1 VWDNTALSA
10 TQVSNHYNAAAGG
23 NYDATVLG
31 DSPTSYWKLNES
43 SGTTFADATTGN
55 DAGAGQI
62 LQTNGSYI
70 GNVTLGIPGANSGD
84 NAITLDGS
92 TGYVSTLTVAPNP
105 QGQQFTEEIWFKT
118 TTTQGGTLM
127 GFNDA
132 FSGVPGNWDRTFY
145 MTNSGTVRFGIWN
158 GSGVTTIGSPSS
170 YNDGNWHYAVGV
182 CTAAQQLILY
192 IDGSPVAS
200 SATGINDNSGWG
212 GYWHVGYNNYASNWT
227 SPPSD
232 YFFAGTVDEA
242 AVYTYALSATQV
254 NSHYLA
260 R

>member
-1 VWDNTALSA
+1 MASYRGDVYERRSAYSICRRFAGCFQRNGINDPNTFSGYWHIGFNYFNYSSNWPSYPFDYYFQGSLSEAAVWDSTALSA

-145 MTNSGTVRFGIWN
+145 MTNSGTLRFGVWTP
-158 GSGVTTIGSPSS
+158 SGTTTVVSP
-170 YNDGNWHYAVGV
+170 
-182 CTAAQQLILY
+182 
-192 IDGSPVAS
+192 
-200 SATGINDNSGWG
+200 
-212 GYWHVGYNNYASNWT
+212 
-227 SPPSD
+227 
-232 YFFAGTVDEA
+232 
-242 AVYTYALSATQV
+242 
-254 NSHYLA
+254 
-260 R
+260 